1 MKKKSRSHLY
11 DTNIRTLSQ
20 THKHTKYN
28 FFSHYNDANTYKQH
42 IPEKVKLEKKTLFI
56 KKRVFSQF

>member
-28 FFSHYNDANTYKQH
+28 IFSHYNDANTYKQH
-42 IPEKVKLEKKTLFI
+42 IPEKVKLEKK
-56 KKRVFSQF
+56 KRCL